1 MIAETLAGIA
11 LVKQSVDFIKSQINT
26 AKDIGELAGAVDGL
40 FRGQDEIEKARNKKA
55 GVSVGDQLGI
65 KAVAQEVIDAKLAT
79 KRDCYHPEKTTSNSC
94 VANIT
99 NIVGYIGGVSLS
111 INFLLIHPAMALLII
126 PAGLPILTD
135 SPLVVQFHFYGL
147 QKWNK
152 SRIQNVLDL
161 SHLGLYVLNGQKGE
175 KSQNIKTAK
184 KRR

>member
-79 KRDCYHPEKTTSNSC
+79 EAMQEMRNMIDMRFGPGTFKSILDLRSKKIKEQKEAEAEARRIQRRKQRETEEAIKNAAIVCAVIV
-94 VANIT
+94 VA
-99 NIVGYIGGVSLS
+99 IGL
-111 INFLLIHPAMALLII
+111 
-126 PAGLPILTD
+126 
-135 SPLVVQFHFYGL
+135 LVVLF
-147 QKWNK
+147 
-152 SRIQNVLDL
+152 
-161 SHLGLYVLNGQKGE
+161 
-175 KSQNIKTAK
+175 TAVT
-184 KRR
+184 